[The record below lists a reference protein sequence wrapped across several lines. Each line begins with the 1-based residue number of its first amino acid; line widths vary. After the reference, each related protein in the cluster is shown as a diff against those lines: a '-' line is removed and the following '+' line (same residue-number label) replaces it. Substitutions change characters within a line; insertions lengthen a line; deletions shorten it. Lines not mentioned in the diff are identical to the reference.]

1 MDRKSFL
8 SVLPGL
14 AALSGYRPSE
24 EGSLTQL
31 PPFLKAGDIIGFTS
45 PAGYISLDEVDPS
58 RKLLNSWG
66 YEVRIGDSIGRRDCT
81 FGGTDE
87 MRLVDLQQMMDDPKI
102 ACIMCARG
110 GYGSNQLL
118 RYLDAAFAEKG
129 TPSCS
134 KLIIGSSDAT
144 SLLEFA
150 RTRWGFTALHSA
162 MPGLRS
168 FYLLAPD
175 QKAATLSW
183 AQGIHPA
190 KPWGSFKK
198 LKLWGAKPASPIRG
212 TVVGGNLT
220 VWNTMLGT
228 PRHPRLA
235 SPSILFLE
243 DVTETLLRLD
253 RSFRHLAD
261 AGGLD
266 GVKAIV
272 LGNFLH
278 CEDAVPSVIG
288 KLPAKFRPEQ
298 IRKPPAKWV
307 VPLRKKYNQIEGLKK
322 ILEPISHEFGIPLAW
337 GLPVGHG
344 PEQFALPIGAQAELG
359 TDGAFK
365 ITSWDWKGPAR

>member
-1 MDRKSFL
+1 MAELSLGVAELKAAGFDVKVDPQVKKKDLFFAGSHSDRA
-8 SVLPGL
+8 
-14 AALSGYRPSE
+14 AALIAAAYSE
-24 EGSLTQL
+24 DC
-31 PPFLKAGDIIGFTS
+31 DII
-45 PAGYISLDEVDPS
+45 
-58 RKLLNSWG
+58 W
-66 YEVRIGDSIGRRDCT
+66 
-81 FGGTDE
+81 
-87 MRLVDLQQMMDDPKI
+87 
-102 ACIMCARG
+102 CARG